1 MAYLPAHIS
10 GSNPFES
17 PFLDRDISSPPFL
30 PIYPTLRPIK
40 EPPRRT
46 PSPPAPTIYLTGY
59 RCHASDPEYR
69 YAREKTGEIQP
80 YWFDEA
86 HGAADFNE
94 GVRRRARNN
103 MAPHEDEVVVIGL
116 NDEGKE
122 MDRVAARGLRER
134 ARERALMREEG
145 EWRLG
150 GYVDMSGEIGG
161 NDLEDR
167 IMIREEQWEQLEAER
182 ESLQE
187 ERKKLNVNET
197 EEKRQEKEEQH
208 ARRVLIRDRAL
219 GLLDFQKNTKLKGK
233 SKVEIAERQNV
244 NVDSLHIPG
253 LSSSKDNIPV
263 LTEPQYS
270 PAGEGLPPPPPL
282 TVRNPD
288 LPQMVTQ
295 EASTPTRG
303 RGPTRRR
310 APTPPSLKSSTT
322 TETDI
327 DDHIVPVPENS
338 GLVRDVGTLERQVP
352 ENSGL
357 VQDFGTLE
365 RARARRA
372 DSNRFFA
379 CCVGRRK

>member
-1 MAYLPAHIS
+1 MAS
-10 GSNPFES
+10 V
-17 PFLDRDISSPPFL
+17 D
-30 PIYPTLRPIK
+30 
-40 EPPRRT
+40 
-46 PSPPAPTIYLTGY
+46 
-59 RCHASDPEYR
+59 
-69 YAREKTGEIQP
+69 
-80 YWFDEA
+80 
-86 HGAADFNE
+86 
-94 GVRRRARNN
+94 
-103 MAPHEDEVVVIGL
+103 
-116 NDEGKE
+116 
-122 MDRVAARGLRER
+122 
-134 ARERALMREEG
+134 
-145 EWRLG
+145 LG
-150 GYVDMSGEIGG
+150 QDMSGEIGG

-182 ESLQE
+182 ESLQG

-282 TVRNPD
+282 T
-288 LPQMVTQ
+288 
-295 EASTPTRG
+295 
-303 RGPTRRR
+303 
-310 APTPPSLKSSTT
+310 
-322 TETDI
+322 
-327 DDHIVPVPENS
+327 
-338 GLVRDVGTLERQVP
+338 
-352 ENSGL
+352 GL